1 MVELEDIIEA
11 YYDCRKNK
19 RKSADQVEFEL
30 HWEMNCVKLWNDVN
44 NFTVKPSAYT
54 FVTLHPRPR
63 EVFASD
69 FATRILHHY
78 LDIRLKPILE
88 KRFTSHTF
96 NNRAGM
102 GQMSCQNAVISDIY
116 EVSEGFTKDAWVIK
130 LDMKGCFPNIN
141 QDIAFNLLKNI
152 ILEDYVG
159 PDKDSMIEILLICI
173 YSHPTS
179 HCKRKGNLKDWELIP
194 PEKSLFT
201 KPENIGAAIGF
212 LIWQIT
218 VNVYFD
224 FLDKWFEE
232 NGIVAERYVDDTYI
246 ITDNKEMTLL
256 MIPEIRRKLATVGAR
271 LNEKK
276 FYCQHISKGVECLGA
291 HIKMDRIY
299 VNNRIIANA
308 KQSVR
313 RHNRKVDENHLDKM
327 LSSVNSYLGV
337 CKNVNGYN
345 QVMQLIRL
353 LSPEWYHYMYFNRR
367 RVCLS
372 PLPQYTQR
380 NRIIHKFNLK

>member
-173 YSHPTS
+173 YSNPTS
-179 HCKRKGNLKDWELIP
+179 HCKRKGNLKDWKLIP

-256 MIPEIRRKLATVGAR
+256 MIPEIRRQLATVGAR

-276 FYCQHISKGVECLGA
+276 FYCQHFSKGVECLGA

-299 VNNRIIANA
+299 ANNRIIANA
-308 KQSVR
+308 KRSVR
-313 RHNRKVDENHLDKM
+313 RHNRKIDENHLDKM

-345 QVMQLIRL
+345 QVMRLIRL
-353 LSPEWYHYMYFNRR
+353 LSPEWYHYIYFNRR

>member
-54 FVTLHPRPR
+54 FVTKHPRPR

-116 EVSEGFTKDAWVIK
+116 EVSEGFTKEAWVIK

-256 MIPEIRRKLATVGAR
+256 MIPEIRRQLATVGAR

-276 FYCQHISKGVECLGA
+276 FYCQHFSKGVECLGA

-345 QVMQLIRL
+345 QVMRLIRL